1 MTRTP
6 LRPAHLRIKG
16 DPSAALLNGQAISVI
31 LDDSFTCT
39 GSGRTMLSYDALS
52 RDWWFTCRTGAHYLR
67 GQLDFD
73 KERFDG
79 DGDYYV
85 GIYLD
90 D

>member
-6 LRPAHLRIKG
+6 LRPAHLRKAHNPASLENG
-16 DPSAALLNGQAISVI
+16 DTISVI
-31 LDDSFTCT
+31 LDKGFPCT
-39 GSGRTMLSYDALS
+39 GSGRTLLTYDAF
-52 RDWWFTCRTGAHYLR
+52 RADWWFACEAMQHFIS
-67 GQLDFD
+67 GQIDFD